1 MNRTF
6 PVRVFR
12 LIFLLG
18 CCSGLI
24 AIQAK
29 RYTNVAG
36 VSAVRDLFGTVMNEG
51 AMEGILV
58 TTSYFG
64 SDAYEFCKDKLLT
77 LINGDELLYLLQKQG
92 YKARINLAEARF
104 TNEES

>member
-1 MNRTF
+1 
-6 PVRVFR
+6 
-12 LIFLLG
+12 
-18 CCSGLI
+18 
-24 AIQAK
+24 
-29 RYTNVAG
+29 
-36 VSAVRDLFGTVMNEG
+36 
-51 AMEGILV
+51 MEGILV